1 MSTSLLKKGLK
12 LFEKEEKHD
21 KSTKKTPQRNVKGAI
36 GKSVKKQATVKDR
49 KVKSAIDQFVK
60 KHPKQDRTLE
70 NLALLD
76 KLSQKKSVTQESAN
90 KVRISMICYLAN
102 IFKILIDF
110 FQIFSYQ
117 LKKQRKTIEKKQ
129 KAKEQSTVF
138 TEEDFLKFEQEYFV
152 KG

>member
-1 MSTSLLKKGLK
+1 MSTSLLKKSLK
-12 LFEKEEKHD
+12 LFEEEVKHD
-21 KSTKKTPQRNVKGAI
+21 KATKKTPQRNVKGAI

-90 KVRISMICYLAN
+90 KVSISKIFRLAN
-102 IFKILIDF
+102 IFKNRLVSF
-110 FQIFSYQ
+110 RYS
-117 LKKQRKTIEKKQ
+117 LT
-129 KAKEQSTVF
+129 S
-138 TEEDFLKFEQEYFV
+138 
-152 KG
+152 

>member
-1 MSTSLLKKGLK
+1 MSNSLLKKGLK
-12 LFEKEEKHD
+12 LFEEEEKHD
-21 KSTKKTPQRNVKGAI
+21 KSTKKTQQRNVKGAI

-90 KVRISMICYLAN
+90 KVRISMICYLCEH
-102 IFKILIDF
+102 F
-110 FQIFSYQ
+110 FN
-117 LKKQRKTIEKKQ
+117 T
-129 KAKEQSTVF
+129 
-138 TEEDFLKFEQEYFV
+138 D
-152 KG
+152 